1 MPLVAA
7 TLLAGCTGSGPD
19 DAATS
24 ASPSGSPSTSPTA
37 AATPDATLPAVDAA
51 PDAAP
56 DAPAGGPE
64 DSFRT
69 WLAASRAPD
78 VETACAYMTPALAD
92 RMVAEI
98 SAQGFPGVTDCASL
112 ITLTAGL
119 FAAATQTSQTAVEL
133 REQADDRA
141 VLHVTY
147 VEGSSCGLVVLRPGD
162 GHWVLDE
169 RSKEEC

>member
-7 TLLAGCTGSGPD
+7 TLLAGCTGAGPD
-19 DAATS
+19 DAGRS
-24 ASPSGSPSTSPTA
+24 APPSASPSTSPTA
-37 AATPDATLPAVDAA
+37 APTPDATLPAV
-51 PDAAP
+51 DAAP

-78 VETACAYMTPALAD
+78 VETACSYMTPALAD

-98 SAQGFPGVTDCASL
+98 TAQGFPGITDCASL
-112 ITLTAGL
+112 ISITAGL
-119 FAAATQTSQTAVEL
+119 FAAAGQTSQTTVEL
-133 REQADDRA
+133 REQAEDRA

-147 VEGSSCGLVVLRPGD
+147 VAGTSCGLVVMRPGE